1 MYHISFKEV
10 PKDEKPYEKFMR
22 YGAKSLSDA
31 ELLAIILRTGTKD
44 YSVLDVAHHILN
56 KNENSL
62 LNLQKMSLKQLMEI
76 PGIGKVKAIQLKCI
90 AQLCVRMSR
99 TSYYSKET
107 LDSAKKIAEYYME
120 YLRHESCELTI
131 LLMLDTKCHMLGE
144 EIISKGTV
152 NASLVS
158 PREIFLT
165 ALDYKAVQIVIIH
178 NHPSGDPHPS
188 REDLLVTKRLKSAG
202 ELIGIELVDHIIIG
216 DNIYTSFKEEGL
228 L

>member
-10 PKDEKPYEKFMR
+10 PQDEKPYEKFMR

-56 KNENSL
+56 KNENSI